1 MSERELLNW
10 LAEYAAGYEP
20 EGEFRNAPDDLRE
33 VRSRLQE
40 LLEDGAQVDP
50 RRLVARACEG
60 LERGQALARAIGR
73 LIPSEATFP
82 SLRRLARDLR
92 PIDWLWPGWI
102 PRGMLTLLGASPGAG
117 KSLVGLDLARRIIHG
132 MGFPD
137 GAEVPRAGA
146 AVVYVD
152 AEAVPQIQNERAN
165 AWGMNTDLLYLML
178 PGNAF
183 AMIDLGEEGQQDH
196 LMEMCSVLSPELVI
210 VDSLSA
216 ISVRGEN
223 NVEDV
228 RSLLGFLSS
237 VAREFACG
245 LVLIHHLRKRGQ
257 VPIMDVIGPD
267 DFRGSSHIIAMAR
280 SVMAL
285 SVIQQ
290 GSEPDRNGPRRLEV
304 VKTNLCQYPK
314 PLGLVLEP
322 GKGAPIMRYGEAP
335 QPRREPTQADVCAEW
350 LEDELAEEP
359 EGLTP
364 KELEQRA
371 HGDWSRR
378 TVHNARDLLGE
389 RIVEV
394 GPAGPGRR
402 WKLAEG

>member
-1 MSERELLNW
+1 M
-10 LAEYAAGYEP
+10 
-20 EGEFRNAPDDLRE
+20 
-33 VRSRLQE
+33 
-40 LLEDGAQVDP
+40 
-50 RRLVARACEG
+50 
-60 LERGQALARAIGR
+60 
-73 LIPSEATFP
+73 
-82 SLRRLARDLR
+82 
-92 PIDWLWPGWI
+92 
-102 PRGMLTLLGASPGAG
+102 
-117 KSLVGLDLARRIIHG
+117 
-132 MGFPD
+132 
-137 GAEVPRAGA
+137 PRAGA
-146 AVVYVD
+146 AVIYVD

-165 AWGMNTDLLYLML
+165 AWGMNTELLYLML

-183 AMIDLGEEGQQDH
+183 EMIDLGDEKQQDH
-196 LMEMCSVLSPELVI
+196 LMEMCSVLSPELVV

-228 RSLLGFLSS
+228 RALLGFLSS

-245 LVLIHHLRKRGQ
+245 LVLIHHLRKRSA
-257 VPIMDVIGPD
+257 VPILDVIGPD

-290 GSEPDRNGPRRLEV
+290 GSEPNRNGPRRLEI
-304 VKTNLCQYPK
+304 VKTNLCMYPE

-322 GKGAPIMRYGEAP
+322 GKGAPVMRYGEAP
-335 QPRREPTQADVCAEW
+335 RAYREPNEAERCAEW
-350 LEDELAEEP
+350 LEDELSDAP

-364 KELEQRA
+364 KELEEMVR
-371 HGDWSRR
+371 GEWSRR
-378 TVHNARDLLGE
+378 TIYNARDLLGKKL
-389 RIVEV
+389 VEV

>member
-1 MSERELLNW
+1 MNERQALAW
-10 LAEYAAGYEP
+10 LAEYAAGYDPQEELRDAP
-20 EGEFRNAPDDLRE
+20 GDEFYRIR
-33 VRSRLQE
+33 
-40 LLEDGAQVDP
+40 
-50 RRLVARACEG
+50 RRLDELWQEGSDVRRTVVRACEG
-60 LERGQALARAIGR
+60 LERGQALARQIIR

-82 SLRRLARDLR
+82 SLKRLARDLA
-92 PIDWLWPGWI
+92 PIAWLWPGWI

-146 AVVYVD
+146 AVIYVD

-165 AWGMNTDLLYLML
+165 AWGMNTELLYLML

-183 AMIDLGEEGQQDH
+183 EMIDLGDEKQQDH
-196 LMEMCSVLSPELVI
+196 LMEMCSVLSPELVV

-216 ISVRGEN
+216 ISIRGEN

-228 RSLLGFLSS
+228 RALLGFLSS

-245 LVLIHHLRKRGQ
+245 LVLIHHLRKRSA
-257 VPIMDVIGPD
+257 VPILDVIGPD

-290 GSEPDRNGPRRLEV
+290 GSEPNRNGPRRLEI
-304 VKTNLCQYPK
+304 VKTNLCMYPE

-322 GKGAPIMRYGEAP
+322 GKGAPVMRYGEAP
-335 QPRREPTQADVCAEW
+335 RAYREPNEAERCAEW
-350 LEDELAEEP
+350 LEDELSDAP

-364 KELEQRA
+364 KELEEMVR
-371 HGDWSRR
+371 GEWSRR
-378 TVHNARDLLGE
+378 TIYNARDLLGKK
-389 RIVEV
+389 IVEV

-402 WKLAEG
+402 WKVAEG